1 MKVFIS
7 LGKPG
12 SDDDNPCYINAFNI
26 DYIYY
31 SVGRS
36 KNKTT
41 IRFKGSENQ
50 INTDISTK
58 EVVRRITAALDD
70 FENRKIKEEIS
81 RASLMDLEE

>member
-1 MKVFIS
+1 MKIFIS
-7 LGKPG
+7 LSRSG
-12 SDDDNPCYINAFNI
+12 SDDDNPCYVNAFNI
-26 DYIYY
+26 DYVYY
-31 SVGRS
+31 NATRS